1 MNDPAS
7 SAIDLAHPSACL
19 CTALR
24 RASRTLST
32 AYDQALADTG
42 LSNSQFN
49 LLVKLGQCGPVSIKA
64 LAAAIS
70 IDRTTLSRTLVPL
83 IARGLISE
91 RAGNDRRVK
100 WIALTAKGRATLAR
114 AQQGW
119 QSIQLAMIEL
129 FGADEA
135 AALLTNLAR
144 LSGAADAASA
154 NAAGAN
160 AAEPPSTWQAEI
172 KRPA

>member
-1 MNDPAS
+1 MNDPSS
-7 SAIDLAHPSACL
+7 SAIDLLHPSACL

-24 RASRTLST
+24 RASRNLSA
-32 AYDQALADTG
+32 AYDQALADAG

-83 IARGLISE
+83 ISRGLISE

-100 WIALTAKGRATLAR
+100 WIALTSKGRTALAR
-114 AQQGW
+114 AEGGWRTIQQ
-119 QSIQLAMIEL
+119 AMIDR
-129 FGADEA
+129 FGADQA
-135 AALLTNLAR
+135 AALLESLAA
-144 LSGAADAASA
+144 LSGAADAAGSGEPEL
-154 NAAGAN
+154 AG
-160 AAEPPSTWQAEI
+160 TWQAEI